1 MAISAC
7 SANSNYVPAISI
19 ITPSYNQ
26 GRFIERTI
34 QTVLGQDVGG
44 RSLEYIIVDGGSQDE
59 TLEVVRRC
67 AERLRWVSEPDRGQA
82 DAVNKGLRSTSGEI
96 IGWLNSDDI
105 YYPGAI
111 QAACDFLDAHPSV
124 DVVYGDAEHIDE
136 HGVVLGRYPTEPFE
150 PRRLEEICYLCQPAV
165 FFRRRVVERFGE
177 LDERLHIA
185 LDYEYWLRLALGGA
199 TFSHLPRVLAGWRLY
214 PGIKS
219 YARRLEMHVEVNRMM
234 VERLGHVPDQWIY
247 NYAHARLELTG
258 IDSTQHVRFAVA
270 LAALTVWASL
280 RWNRSVPSTVRAST
294 LIWLKDGVK
303 LLGWSLR
310 ARARARLR

>member
-1 MAISAC
+1 MPT
-7 SANSNYVPAISI
+7 VSI

-34 QTVLGQDVGG
+34 QTVLGQDTGG
-44 RSLEYIIVDGGSQDE
+44 RALEYVVVDGGSQDE
-59 TLEVVRRC
+59 TLGVLGRY
-67 AERLRWVSEPDRGQA
+67 ADRLRWVSEADGGQA
-82 DAVNKGLRSTSGEI
+82 NALNKGLRSTSGEI

-111 QAACDFLDAHPSV
+111 QAACDYLDAHPEI
-124 DVVYGDAEHIDE
+124 DVVYGDAEHIDAN
-136 HGVVLGRYPTEPFE
+136 GVVLGRYPTEPFE
-150 PRRLEEICYLCQPAV
+150 ARRIEDVCFVCQPAV
-165 FFRRRVVERFGE
+165 FFRRRVVERFGG
-177 LDERLHIA
+177 LDDRLHIA

-199 TFSHLPRVLAGWRLY
+199 TFAYLPRVLAGWRLY

-234 VERLGHVPDQWIY
+234 LARLGHVPDQWIY
-247 NYAHARLELTG
+247 NYAHARLELTS
-258 IDSTQHVRFAVA
+258 IDSKKHLRFAAA

-280 RWNRSVPSTVRAST
+280 RWNRSLPPSIRASV

-303 LLGWSLR
+303 LLYWSLR
-310 ARARARLR
+310 AQARARLR